1 MKKPINSKLLIFSI
15 ILAVIVT
22 YFLFYSFSL
31 SLNKQPTITSE
42 GFTYWKTNQYLDGLQ
57 PVEKRQTVENEF
69 LSKLPPGYKFLDYY
83 YYIKGCSLST
93 HHRDVT
99 SGQHYFNTIHPTYTA
114 IIYEYDGDFLSITP
128 NSHKQFPI
136 IWSRSTNISG
146 EKNTCVLFNADMLH
160 CGMIN
165 KVGHNRKVI
174 QYKIVHE
181 DDLDKLKELNNIR
194 VEKDGK
200 CDLSRANELGLRFI
214 SYHFAWFINSVLTPL
229 LQRHK
234 EDGIGRVLQ
243 SIVPISFYNN
253 IMN

>member
-1 MKKPINSKLLIFSI
+1 MFSVKLLTLVFYLVYYSIPFSLDTPPSI
-15 ILAVIVT
+15 I
-22 YFLFYSFSL
+22 
-31 SLNKQPTITSE
+31 KE
-42 GFTYWKTNQYLDGLQ
+42 GFTYWTTHKHLDGFT
-57 PVEKRQTVENEF
+57 PFEKRLTIEDEF

-99 SGQHYFNTIHPTYTA
+99 SGQHYFNTTYPTYTA
-114 IIYEYDGDFLSITP
+114 IIYEYAGNFLSITP
-128 NSHKQFPI
+128 NSHKQFPF
-136 IWSRSTNISG
+136 IWSRSVDIRG
-146 EKNTCVLFNADMLH
+146 EKNTCVLFNSDMLH

-165 KVGHNRKVI
+165 DVGKNRKVI

-181 DDLDKLKELNNIR
+181 VDLDKLREINNIR

-200 CDLSRANELGLRFI
+200 CDLNRVNELGLRFM
-214 SYHFAWFINSVLTPL
+214 SYHFAWFINSFLTPL
-229 LQRHK
+229 LQKHK
-234 EDGIGRVLQ
+234 EDGIGALLQ

>member
-1 MKKPINSKLLIFSI
+1 MNKANTKLLVFSI
-15 ILAVIVT
+15 ILALIAT

-31 SLNKQPTITSE
+31 PLNKHPTITKE
-42 GFTYWKTNQYLDGLQ
+42 GFTYWKTKQHLDGLS
-57 PVEKRQTVENEF
+57 PVEKRHSVEHEF
-69 LSKLPPGYKFLDYY
+69 LSQLPTGYKFLEYY

-99 SGQHYFNTIHPTYTA
+99 SGQHYFNTIHPTYTG

-128 NSHKQFPI
+128 NSHKQFPF
-136 IWSRSTNISG
+136 IWTRSTNISG

-165 KVGHNRKVI
+165 KVGKNRKVI

-181 DDLDKLKELNNIR
+181 DDLNKLRELNNIR

-214 SYHFAWFINSVLTPL
+214 SYHFAWFINSIFTPL
-229 LQRHK
+229 LQKHK